1 MDFLTST
8 PVRSCPKSLLKSAL
22 MEERH
27 AEIVHVKAKGK
38 ITHQERSNEGIRI
51 QYSVHV
57 QYLIKQ
63 DEFFYIEEEIE
74 HRHALYC
81 NDELLEDEEISYVKE
96 TEESIKEFDADT
108 FMRAPFYYDRFKA
121 VQYAERWWNE
131 YNPAYQEFGNN
142 CTNFI
147 SQCLHAGGGPMRGA
161 PNRSKGWWYS
171 GKSWS
176 YSWSVAHA
184 LYLYLKNST
193 IGLRAKEVSKPEEL
207 MLGDIICYDFEG
219 DGRFNHNTIVTAKDI
234 HGMPLVNANT
244 TDSRLRYWSYE
255 DSTAYTPNIQYRFFH
270 IVDDHS

>member
-1 MDFLTST
+1 M
-8 PVRSCPKSLLKSAL
+8 KK
-22 MEERH
+22 RH

-38 ITHQERSNEGIRI
+38 ITHQEHCNDGVRI
-51 QYSVHV
+51 EYSVHV

-63 DEFFYIEEEIE
+63 DDFFYIEEEVE
-74 HRHALYC
+74 HRHALYDK
-81 NDELLEDEEISYVKE
+81 DEVLEDEEVSYVKE
-96 TEESIKEFDADT
+96 AEEPLKEVDVHT
-108 FMRAPFYYDRFKA
+108 SMRAPFYYDRLKA

-131 YNPAYQEFGNN
+131 YNPAYQEFENN
-142 CTNFI
+142 CTNYI

-193 IGLRAKEVSKPEEL
+193 IGLRAKEVSSPEEL

-234 HGMPLVNANT
+234 KGMPLVNANT

-255 DSTAYTPNIQYRFFH
+255 DSTAYTSNIQYRFFH